1 MEKLKRSSF
10 KLKLL
15 SGILPIVIIGMGILS
30 FYTVYKFNESIEN
43 STIKRMTENV
53 NNMSDIINEWID
65 GKLLEV
71 RSTANTPTAKLISSN
86 IEAVD
91 EFNKNRIL
99 NLEKDYPGEYD
110 NAAVISFNNDGI
122 SRAQYANGKTVN
134 GDVSEKQWYK
144 DLMTGRSYNISNP
157 VISKG
162 SGKTLI
168 VIGAAVKDDS
178 DNIIGDMI
186 SAVNIS
192 RIQEKIN
199 EFKFGENGY
208 SILIS
213 DDGTIITHPDESL
226 IMKSKI
232 TELDDSDMVNLGKE
246 MLKSDSGD
254 FKFGVG
260 DNKSIAFYKKI
271 PLTNWSVASVI
282 SERELFAEGRSLV
295 TTLAMVSA
303 IIIIIIAGIII
314 FMTNKFSKPL
324 RKLCDFSSEI
334 AQGNLTCELNINR
347 NDEIGQ
353 VADTL
358 KNTSYELRNMVID
371 ISTSANEVNKLADD
385 VNEAI
390 KQSLL
395 GTEEITKSM
404 EQISRGAINQ
414 AENADKASEI
424 TGELVDEIKSVVDKC
439 NYMNGIVNDSIKMST
454 IGTERVQNAVENIK
468 SIEKINNESIEQ
480 TLNLLD
486 KSNEIGQIVNVI
498 SEIAEQTNL
507 LALNASIEAAR
518 AGEQGKGFAVVAS
531 QVGELAKQSNEAA
544 KKIENIIRGIQQQ
557 VQVIDCLLYTSPSPR
572 EEVANGVETTKSVSE
587 NFTEIEKTFKEI
599 ESVVLEVF
607 NASNIMEEKAY
618 TTSNSIKEVAGVTE
632 ENSSATEEVTA
643 ANEEQ
648 NASMQQIAET
658 TSKLDELIE
667 NLNETIKKFK
677 I

>member
-110 NAAVISFNNDGI
+110 NAAVINFNNDGI

-314 FMTNKFSKPL
+314 FMANKFSKPL

-347 NDEIGQ
+347 SDEIGQ

-358 KNTSYELRNMVID
+358 KNTSYELRNMVVD

-395 GTEEITKSM
+395 GSEEITKSM

-439 NYMNGIVNDSIKMST
+439 NYMNEIVNDSIKMST

-480 TLNLLD
+480 TLNLLE

-557 VQVIDCLLYTSPSPR
+557 VQVIDKQMKFGA

-607 NASNIMEEKAY
+607 HASNIMEEKAH

-648 NASMQQIAET
+648 SASMQQIAET

>member
-557 VQVIDCLLYTSPSPR
+557 VQVIDKQMKLKL
-572 EEVANGVETTKSVSE
+572 
-587 NFTEIEKTFKEI
+587 
-599 ESVVLEVF
+599 
-607 NASNIMEEKAY
+607 
-618 TTSNSIKEVAGVTE
+618 
-632 ENSSATEEVTA
+632 
-643 ANEEQ
+643 Q
-648 NASMQQIAET
+648 N
-658 TSKLDELIE
+658 L
-667 NLNETIKKFK
+667 
-677 I
+677 

>member
-1 MEKLKRSSF
+1 MEKLNRSSF

-314 FMTNKFSKPL
+314 FMANKFSKPL

-480 TLNLLD
+480 TLNLLE

-557 VQVIDCLLYTSPSPR
+557 VQVIDKQMKFGA

-648 NASMQQIAET
+648 SASMQQIAET

>member
-110 NAAVISFNNDGI
+110 NAAVINFNNDGI

-246 MLKSDSGD
+246 MLKSDSSD

-295 TTLAMVSA
+295 TTLAMVSV

-314 FMTNKFSKPL
+314 FMANKFSKPL

-347 NDEIGQ
+347 SDEIGQ

-395 GTEEITKSM
+395 GSEEITKSM

-439 NYMNGIVNDSIKMST
+439 NYMNEIVNDSIKMST

-480 TLNLLD
+480 TLNLLE

-557 VQVIDCLLYTSPSPR
+557 VQVIDKQMKFGAA
-572 EEVANGVETTKSVSE
+572 EVANGVETTKSVSE

-607 NASNIMEEKAY
+607 HASNIMEEKAH

-648 NASMQQIAET
+648 SASMQQIAET

>member
-144 DLMTGRSYNISNP
+144 DLMTGLSYNISNP

-199 EFKFGENGY
+199 GFKFGENGY

-271 PLTNWSVASVI
+271 PLTNWRVASVI

-295 TTLAMVSA
+295 TTLAMVSV

-314 FMTNKFSKPL
+314 FMANKFSKPL

-347 NDEIGQ
+347 SDEIGQ

-358 KNTSYELRNMVID
+358 KNTSYELRNMVVD

-395 GTEEITKSM
+395 GSEEITKSM

-439 NYMNGIVNDSIKMST
+439 NYMNEIVNDSIKMST

-480 TLNLLD
+480 TLNLLE

-557 VQVIDCLLYTSPSPR
+557 VQVIDKQMKFGAA
-572 EEVANGVETTKSVSE
+572 EVANGVETTKSVSE

-607 NASNIMEEKAY
+607 HASNIMEEKAH

-648 NASMQQIAET
+648 SASMQQIAET

>member
-15 SGILPIVIIGMGILS
+15 FGILPIVIIGMGILS

-110 NAAVISFNNDGI
+110 NAAVINFNNDGI

-295 TTLAMVSA
+295 TTLAMVSV

-314 FMTNKFSKPL
+314 FMANKFSKPL

-347 NDEIGQ
+347 SDEIGQ

-395 GTEEITKSM
+395 GSEEITKSM

-439 NYMNGIVNDSIKMST
+439 NYMNEIVNDSIKMST

-480 TLNLLD
+480 TLNLLE

-557 VQVIDCLLYTSPSPR
+557 VQVIDKQMKFGAA
-572 EEVANGVETTKSVSE
+572 EVANGVETTKSVSE

-607 NASNIMEEKAY
+607 HASNIMEEKAH

-648 NASMQQIAET
+648 SASMQQIAET

>member
-295 TTLAMVSA
+295 TTLAMVSV

-314 FMTNKFSKPL
+314 FMANKFSKPL

-347 NDEIGQ
+347 SDEIGQ

-480 TLNLLD
+480 TLNLLE

-557 VQVIDCLLYTSPSPR
+557 VQVIDKQMKFGA

-607 NASNIMEEKAY
+607 HASNIMEEKAH

-648 NASMQQIAET
+648 SASMQQIAET

>member
-295 TTLAMVSA
+295 TTLAMVSV

-314 FMTNKFSKPL
+314 FMANKFSKPL

-480 TLNLLD
+480 TLNLLE

-557 VQVIDCLLYTSPSPR
+557 VQVIDKQMKFGA

-607 NASNIMEEKAY
+607 HASNIMEEKAY

-648 NASMQQIAET
+648 SASMQQIAET

>member
-15 SGILPIVIIGMGILS
+15 SDILPIVIIGMGILS

-199 EFKFGENGY
+199 GFKFGENGY

-271 PLTNWSVASVI
+271 PLTNWRVASVI

-295 TTLAMVSA
+295 TTLAMVSV

-314 FMTNKFSKPL
+314 FMANKFSKPL

-347 NDEIGQ
+347 SDEIGQ

-358 KNTSYELRNMVID
+358 KNTSYELRNMVVD

-395 GTEEITKSM
+395 GSEEITKSM

-439 NYMNGIVNDSIKMST
+439 NYMNEIVNDSIKMST

-480 TLNLLD
+480 TLNLLE

-557 VQVIDCLLYTSPSPR
+557 VQVIDKQMKFGAA
-572 EEVANGVETTKSVSE
+572 EVANGVETTKSVSE

-607 NASNIMEEKAY
+607 HASNIMEEKAH

-648 NASMQQIAET
+648 SASMQQIAET

>member
-295 TTLAMVSA
+295 TTLAMVSV

-314 FMTNKFSKPL
+314 FMANKFSKPL

-395 GTEEITKSM
+395 GSEEITKSM

-439 NYMNGIVNDSIKMST
+439 NYMNEIVNDSIKMST

-480 TLNLLD
+480 TLNLLE

-557 VQVIDCLLYTSPSPR
+557 VQVIDKQMKFGA

-648 NASMQQIAET
+648 SASMQQIAET

>member
-15 SGILPIVIIGMGILS
+15 SGILPIVIMGMGILS

-232 TELDDSDMVNLGKE
+232 NELDDSDMVNLGKE

-295 TTLAMVSA
+295 TTLTMVSV

-314 FMTNKFSKPL
+314 FMANKFSKPL

-347 NDEIGQ
+347 SDEIGQ

-480 TLNLLD
+480 TLNLLE

-557 VQVIDCLLYTSPSPR
+557 VQVIDKQMKFGAA
-572 EEVANGVETTKSVSE
+572 EVANGVETTKSVSE

-607 NASNIMEEKAY
+607 HASNIMEEKAH

-648 NASMQQIAET
+648 SASMQQIAET

>member
-15 SGILPIVIIGMGILS
+15 SGILPIVIIGVGILS

-110 NAAVISFNNDGI
+110 NAAVINFNNDGI

-246 MLKSDSGD
+246 MLKSDSSD

-295 TTLAMVSA
+295 TTLAMVSV

-314 FMTNKFSKPL
+314 FMANKFSKPL

-347 NDEIGQ
+347 SDEIGQ

-395 GTEEITKSM
+395 GSEEITKSM

-439 NYMNGIVNDSIKMST
+439 NYMNEIVNDSIKMST

-480 TLNLLD
+480 TLNLLE

-557 VQVIDCLLYTSPSPR
+557 VQVIDKQMKFGAA
-572 EEVANGVETTKSVSE
+572 EVANGVETTKSVSE

-607 NASNIMEEKAY
+607 HASNIMEEKAH

-648 NASMQQIAET
+648 SASMQQIAET